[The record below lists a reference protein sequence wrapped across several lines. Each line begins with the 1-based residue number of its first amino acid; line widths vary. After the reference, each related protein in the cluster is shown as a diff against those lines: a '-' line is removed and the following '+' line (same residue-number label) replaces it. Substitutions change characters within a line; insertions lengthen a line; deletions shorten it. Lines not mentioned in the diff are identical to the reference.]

1 MRRYLHLLI
10 AAIVLSV
17 GAASCCVETIH
28 EYPDEGRAYVTLT
41 MNVRNLAPEIY
52 TVVDYTIDNANP
64 GIFGIDEWRS
74 LQTRTFDA
82 PQFERY
88 YLGENKIASDK
99 WNLRLVWE
107 IYHGSNEEVRTGRGQ
122 LVERNVQLIDA
133 AIELPSHTCHVELPG
148 GTYTL
153 LAWADYVPLG
163 REEDYYY
170 DTRNMA
176 AIKSDL
182 PLREEC
188 EDNDLRDCFARTYEF
203 RIEDVKYLGEPR
215 YAETT
220 LVRPQGRYVVLATDY
235 KDYLE
240 LSNVPVEQNEA
251 DCFYPTFLNVG
262 YSIPEARPNLSASN
276 IGYKFVPQRYI
287 FDQAEMVSLG
297 DDYSFVNGKESHLIL
312 NLTVTSPDG
321 KQISKNENIDI
332 PIYPDKLTI
341 VLGRFLANSGN
352 SGGLGIDDKF
362 EEEIVIRF
370 KRSNPNNE

>member
-1 MRRYLHLLI
+1 MKKNVIFLLSALI
-10 AAIVLSV
+10 LAL
-17 GAASCCVETIH
+17 GMTSCCETIH
-28 EYPDEGRAYVTLT
+28 EYPDEGRAAVSLT

-74 LQTRTFDA
+74 LESRTFDA

-88 YLGENKIASDK
+88 YLGENKIASNE

-107 IYHGSNEEVRTGRGQ
+107 IYYGSNEEVRIGRGD
-122 LVERNVQLIDA
+122 LVERKVQLIDA
-133 AIELPSHTCHVELPG
+133 AIELPSYTTEIELPA

-153 LAWADYVPLG
+153 LAWADYVPVG
-163 REEDYYY
+163 TEEDHFY
-170 DTRNMA
+170 DTQNMS

-182 PLREEC
+182 VLREDC
-188 EDNDLRDCFARTYEF
+188 QDNDLRDCFARTYEF
-203 RIEDVKYLGEPR
+203 RIENVKYLGEPR
-215 YAETT
+215 HYETT
-220 LVRPQGRYVVLATDY
+220 LTRPQGRYVVLATDY
-235 KDYLE
+235 KDYLD
-240 LSNVPVEQNEA
+240 LSNIPVEQNNV

-262 YSIPEARPNLSASN
+262 YSIPEARPNLSASQ
-276 IGYKFVPQRYI
+276 IGYKFTPMRYV
-287 FDQAEMVSLG
+287 FDEKEMVSLG

-312 NLTVTSPDG
+312 NLTVMNPQG
-321 KQISKNENIDI
+321 NEISKNENIDI

-362 EEEIVIRF
+362 ENEIVIKF
-370 KRSNPNNE
+370 KRRNNK

>member
-1 MRRYLHLLI
+1 MKKNVLFLLSAFI
-10 AAIVLSV
+10 LAL
-17 GAASCCVETIH
+17 GMTSCCETIH
-28 EYPDEGRAYVTLT
+28 EYPDEGRAAVSLT

-52 TVVDYTIDNANP
+52 TVVDYTIDNTNP

-74 LQTRTFDA
+74 LESRTFDA

-88 YLGENKIASDK
+88 YLGENKIASNE

-107 IYHGSNEEVRTGRGQ
+107 IYYGTNEEVRIGRGD
-122 LVERNVQLIDA
+122 LVERKVQLIDA
-133 AIELPSHTCHVELPG
+133 AIELPSYTTEIELPA

-153 LAWADYVPLG
+153 LAWADYVPIG
-163 REEDYYY
+163 TEEDHFY
-170 DTRNMA
+170 DTQNMS

-182 PLREEC
+182 VLREDC
-188 EDNDLRDCFARTYEF
+188 QDNDLRDCFARTYEF
-203 RIEDVKYLGEPR
+203 RIENVKYLGEPR
-215 YAETT
+215 HYETT
-220 LVRPQGRYVVLATDY
+220 LTRPQGRYVVLATDY
-235 KDYLE
+235 KDYLD
-240 LSNVPVEQNEA
+240 LSNVPVEQNNV

-262 YSIPEARPNLSASN
+262 YSIPEARPNLSASQ
-276 IGYKFVPQRYI
+276 IGYKFTPMRYV
-287 FDQAEMVSLG
+287 FDEKEMVSLG

-312 NLTVTSPDG
+312 NLTVMNPQG
-321 KQISKNENIDI
+321 NEISKNENIDI

-370 KRSNPNNE
+370 KRRNNK